1 MNVNDSR
8 GSPKKD
14 DELSENE
21 MIRRSYKP
29 HVW

>member
-1 MNVNDSR
+1 MNVDDSR
-8 GSPKKD
+8 GSPKK

>member
-1 MNVNDSR
+1 MNFIVSR
-8 GSPKKD
+8 GSRKK
-14 DELSENE
+14 DELSEAE